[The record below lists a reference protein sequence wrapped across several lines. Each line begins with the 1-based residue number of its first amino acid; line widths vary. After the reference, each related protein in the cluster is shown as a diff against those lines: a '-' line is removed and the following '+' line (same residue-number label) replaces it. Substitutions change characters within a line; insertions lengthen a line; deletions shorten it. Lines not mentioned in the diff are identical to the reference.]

1 MASVLH
7 LFRASQRRL
16 PMEEA
21 LEVCVLEDSG
31 LEGCAHARTGGP
43 RQVLL
48 MDSETLELMEL
59 SPGII
64 RENITTRGI
73 NVNGLDAGQLLQVG
87 SAQLEVSMVCTP
99 CDMLEKIRP
108 GLRRELRGRRG
119 MLCRGDCR
127 RSDPAGRP
135 HREDFLAIR

>member
-1 MASVLH
+1 MANVLH
-7 LFRASQRRL
+7 LFRAPQQRL
-16 PMEEA
+16 PMEEIT
-21 LEVCVLEDSG
+21 EVRAVEDSG
-31 LEGCAHARTGGP
+31 LEGCTHARTGSP

-59 SPGII
+59 QPGII

-73 NVNGLDAGQLLQVG
+73 NVNGLVTGQRLRVG

-99 CDMLEKIRP
+99 CDQLEKIRP

-119 MLCRGDCR
+119 MLCRVTAGGVIRQGDR
-127 RSDPAGRP
+127 IERLS
-135 HREDFLAIR
+135 